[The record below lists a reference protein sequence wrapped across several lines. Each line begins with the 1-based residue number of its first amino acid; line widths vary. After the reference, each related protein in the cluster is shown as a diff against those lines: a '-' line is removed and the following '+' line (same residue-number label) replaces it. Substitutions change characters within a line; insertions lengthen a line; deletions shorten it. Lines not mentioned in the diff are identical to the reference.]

1 MELRSTV
8 VITTI
13 SLLAGFSILFLWNG
27 QSCSRTQLLFNN
39 DCRLSLIE
47 SDNFICESDAVWNE
61 RKIVYQTQDKENMM
75 KRSHKIFFLS
85 NWEPNFHCSHARR
98 IGQMGDGG
106 KWVCDPHRLKA
117 RSDCLIYSAGSNG
130 DFSFEVHMKKV
141 MPHCEI
147 HTFDQNR
154 HVCPNNICVFH
165 QITFGNGT
173 HPNNSK
179 SWTTILEELGH
190 TQRKIDVLKIDIEGG
205 EYSFFPFLMQS
216 PTKSLP
222 QQILVEVHPN
232 NPNNIHAFFELLRT
246 YHYVIFNKEPNL
258 LAGHEFFEFALL
270 KLNPQFF
277 NSLPT
282 NATKK

>member
-8 VITTI
+8 VIITI
-13 SLLAGFSILFLWNG
+13 SLFAGFSILFLWNG
-27 QSCSRTQLLFNN
+27 QLCSPIPLLVNN

-47 SDNFICESDAVWNE
+47 SDNFICESNAVWNE
-61 RKIVYQTQDKENMM
+61 RKTVYETQDKENMK
-75 KRSHKIFFLS
+75 KRNSNIFFLS

-117 RSDCLIYSAGSNG
+117 RPNCLIYSAGSNG
-130 DFSFEVHMKKV
+130 DFGFEVHMKNV

-147 HTFDQNR
+147 HTFDQRRYTCPQN
-154 HVCPNNICVFH
+154 VCIFH

-179 SWTTILEELGH
+179 SWATILEELGH

-205 EYSFFPFLMQS
+205 EYSFFSFLMQS
-216 PTKSLP
+216 STKSLP

-232 NPNNIHAFFELLRT
+232 KPNNIHAFFELLRKH
-246 YHYVIFNKEPNL
+246 HYAIFNKEPNL
-258 LAGHEFFEFALL
+258 IAGSQFFEYAFFKLNSEFFKA
-270 KLNPQFF
+270 
-277 NSLPT
+277 LPT

>member
-1 MELRSTV
+1 MERSSAFTIITV
-8 VITTI
+8 SVLAVI
-13 SLLAGFSILFLWNG
+13 SLLFFWNG
-27 QSCSRTQLLFNN
+27 KSCSPLPFFFTN

-47 SDNFICESDAVWNE
+47 SDNFICESNAVWNE
-61 RKIVYQTQDKENMM
+61 RKTVYETQDKENMK
-75 KRSHKIFFLS
+75 KRNSNIFFLS

-117 RSDCLIYSAGSNG
+117 RPNCLIYSAGSNG
-130 DFSFEVHMKKV
+130 DFGFEVHMKNV

-147 HTFDQNR
+147 HTFDQRRYTCPQN
-154 HVCPNNICVFH
+154 VCIFH

-179 SWTTILEELGH
+179 SWATILEELGH

-205 EYSFFPFLMQS
+205 EYSFFSFLMQS
-216 PTKSLP
+216 STKSLP

-232 NPNNIHAFFELLRT
+232 KPNNIHAFFELLRKH
-246 YHYVIFNKEPNL
+246 HYAIFNKEPNL
-258 LAGHEFFEFALL
+258 IAGSQFFEYAFFKLNSEFFKA
-270 KLNPQFF
+270 
-277 NSLPT
+277 LPT